1 MNVISVENL
10 SFKYRRA
17 SDYALKNVTFNVERG
32 EFLGIIGP
40 SGSGKSTLCLALN
53 GIIPNSIKGEF
64 TGRVVVR
71 DSEGREFDTR
81 KTPVSQLS
89 PLVGLVLQN
98 PDSQLF
104 NMTVEEE
111 VAFGLENLA
120 LDPNEIGRRVRWALE
135 ISGLWGL
142 ENESPPNL
150 SGGEKQRLAIAAVF
164 AMRPQV
170 LVLDEPTSQLDPL
183 GREEVLG
190 LLSLLRREY
199 GITIV
204 LVEHH
209 TDYILRHADRVLVMD
224 AGRVIFEGTPAEVA
238 EETELLKSLGVKIPA
253 SLEISYE
260 LRKRGK
266 LKKLLI
272 TPEEL
277 LSELRSSGG

>member
-1 MNVISVENL
+1 
-10 SFKYRRA
+10 
-17 SDYALKNVTFNVERG
+17 
-32 EFLGIIGP
+32 
-40 SGSGKSTLCLALN
+40 
-53 GIIPNSIKGEF
+53 
-64 TGRVVVR
+64 
-71 DSEGREFDTR
+71 
-81 KTPVSQLS
+81 
-89 PLVGLVLQN
+89 LVLQN

-120 LDPNEIGRRVRWALE
+120 LDPNEIGRRVRWALG

-142 ENESPPNL
+142 ENEFPPNL